1 MKKDILMKFQVGDM
15 VVYQPTKQAASFLYL
30 VVDKTRRNYI
40 LLSLTTGDKY
50 PVDIKYSCDYMKVS

>member
-1 MKKDILMKFQVGDM
+1 MKKGILMLRIGDM

-50 PVDIKYSCDYMKVS
+50 PVDIEDSRHYMKVS

>member
-1 MKKDILMKFQVGDM
+1 MKFEIGDM

-50 PVDIKYSCDYMKVS
+50 PVDIEDSRHYMKVS